1 MGVPPERC
9 AVVEDSPLGVQ
20 AARAAGM
27 DVYGFAAMTPA
38 EQLAGAKAVFTSMEQ
53 LPDLLRS

>member
-20 AARAAGM
+20 AAVAAGM
-27 DVYGFAAMTPA
+27 DVYGFAAMTPR
-38 EQLAGAKAVFTSMEQ
+38 ERLGGATACFCRMEE
-53 LPDLLRS
+53 LPGLLS

>member
-1 MGVPPERC
+1 
-9 AVVEDSPLGVQ
+9 
-20 AARAAGM
+20 
-27 DVYGFAAMTPA
+27 MTPA